1 MGTASWNVPHTHGVV
16 AKTVAG
22 ALALS
27 CILASPPACGDRLSP
42 DPYAGVVAD
51 GTITFIGQAFYREFV
66 ASWRDQ
72 AQADQFSLAIHERPS
87 ARWGSLVWIEH
98 SSKPLFRVF
107 LSPGHRD
114 FIRPAAR
121 EATQVVYRKVIA
133 EALDRQL
140 GTDPDLAPDEL

>member
-1 MGTASWNVPHTHGVV
+1 MEAALWNVPRTHGVV
-16 AKTVAG
+16 VKTLACV
-22 ALALS
+22 LALS
-27 CILASPPACGDRLSP
+27 CIFASPPACGDRLGP
-42 DPYAGVVAD
+42 DPYAGVVSD
-51 GTITFIGQAFYREFV
+51 STITFIGREFYREFV

-87 ARWGSLVWIEH
+87 ARWGSLVWVEH

-133 EALDRQL
+133 DALERQF